1 MTNALRKA
9 QSYPKRIWHSGNKIW
24 CFLACALLLTQGC
37 LASTNMASVRNPAWA
52 PRSID
57 SMLIWVESGD
67 LNVRREM
74 EDEFEA
80 KGWEYDI
87 EIVPALDLFFPGNSY
102 SEDEVSEALGRRE
115 ITVIL
120 HLVPGAS
127 GTQVTQ
133 RPTTTTT
140 GCSIWTSSQGC
151 VQATS
156 TTSSGSV
163 SRGYAEHS
171 LSLIDVVDQNT
182 IWTASAAT
190 GGNAYAGRGTLRKSL
205 VGKTLE
211 QLIRDGVL

>member
-9 QSYPKRIWHSGNKIW
+9 QSYPKRIWHYGNKIW

-37 LASTNMASVRNPAWA
+37 LASTNMASATNPAWA

-57 SMLIWVESGD
+57 SMLIWVESED

-120 HLVPGAS
+120 HLVPGSSETLSVDLPINIQDIGGTTIITGGRGS
-127 GTQVTQ
+127 G
-133 RPTTTTT
+133 RRFR
-140 GCSIWTSSQGC
+140 
-151 VQATS
+151 A
-156 TTSSGSV
+156 
-163 SRGYAEHS
+163 GYS

-182 IWTASAAT
+182 IWTASADT
-190 GGNAYAGRGTLRKSL
+190 GGNVYAGQGTLRNSL
-205 VGKTLE
+205 VGKMLE
-211 QLIRDGVL
+211 QLIRDGIL

>member
-9 QSYPKRIWHSGNKIW
+9 QCYPKRIWHSGNKTW

-37 LASTNMASVRNPAWA
+37 LASTNMASATNPAWA

-57 SMLIWVESGD
+57 SMLIWVESED

-102 SEDEVSEALGRRE
+102 SEDEVSETLRRRE

-120 HLVPGAS
+120 HLVPGLSETLSVDLPINIQDIGGTTIITGGRDS
-127 GTQVTQ
+127 G
-133 RPTTTTT
+133 RRFR
-140 GCSIWTSSQGC
+140 
-151 VQATS
+151 A
-156 TTSSGSV
+156 
-163 SRGYAEHS
+163 GYS
-171 LSLIDVVDQNT
+171 LSLIDVVDQST
-182 IWTASAAT
+182 IWTASADT
-190 GGNAYAGRGTLRKSL
+190 GGNALAGQGGLRNSL

-211 QLIRDGVL
+211 QLIRDGIL